1 MTPLKIYIGYDDREP
16 EAYRVA
22 VKSILK
28 HSPSAQITPLKIDRL
43 ESCGLITR
51 PVDRRGQSY
60 DLISNAPCS
69 TDFANSRFLV
79 PHLAQ
84 TGFALFVDSDI
95 VALAPLEELFALAD
109 PSKAVMVVKH
119 DAMEEGGTKMDGQAQ
134 VSYSRKNWSSVVLWN
149 CDHPAN
155 QRLTL
160 HDVNTRPGRDLHKF
174 YWLHDSEIGELSV
187 DWNWLVNVAPKPA
200 QPKIAHMTLGGPFTP
215 GWQGAPNDDIWLEA
229 ANG

>member
-1 MTPLKIYIGYDDREP
+1 MIPLKVYIGFDEREP

-28 HSPSAQITPLKIDRL
+28 HSPSAQITPLKLDRL

-84 TGFALFVDSDI
+84 TGWALFCDSDI
-95 VALAPLEELFALAD
+95 VCLSPLEELFALANPD
-109 PSKAVMVVKH
+109 KGVMVVKH
-119 DAMEEGGTKMDGQAQ
+119 GVIEGGGTKMDGQAQ
-134 VSYSRKNWSSVVLWN
+134 VSYSRKNWSSVMLFN

-155 QRLTL
+155 QRLTV
-160 HDVNTRPGRDLHKF
+160 HDVNTRPGRDLHRF
-174 YWLHDSEIGELSV
+174 YWLHDSEIGELSPRF
-187 DWNWLVNVAPKPA
+187 NWLVNVNEKPA
-200 QPKIAHMTLGGPFTP
+200 SPVIAHLTLGGPFTP
-215 GWQGAPNDDIWLEA
+215 GWQGAEHDDIWLEA

>member
-1 MTPLKIYIGYDDREP
+1 MTSLRVYIGYDDREP
-16 EAYRVA
+16 DAYRVA

-28 HSPSAQITPLKIDRL
+28 HSPSAQITPLKLDRL

-60 DLISNAPCS
+60 DIISNAPCS
-69 TDFANSRFLV
+69 TDFSNSRFIV

-84 TGFALFVDSDI
+84 TGWALFVDSDI

-109 PSKAVMVVKH
+109 PDKAVMVVKH
-119 DAMEEGGTKMDGQAQ
+119 GTLEGGGTKMDGQAQ
-134 VSYSRKNWSSVVLWN
+134 VSYSRKNWSSVVLFN

-160 HDVNTRPGRDLHKF
+160 HDVNTRPGRDLHRF
-174 YWLHDSEIGELSV
+174 YWLHDSEIGELPPE
-187 DWNWLVNVAPKPA
+187 WNWLVGVSEEPINT
-200 QPKIAHMTLGGPFTP
+200 KIAHYTLGGPFTP
-215 GWQGAPNDDIWLEA
+215 GWPGSMYDNIWFKA

>member
-1 MTPLKIYIGYDDREP
+1 MFLKIYIGFDDREP

-28 HSPSAQITPLKIDRL
+28 HSPSAQITPLKLDRL

-60 DLISNAPCS
+60 DLISNSPMS

-84 TGFALFVDSDI
+84 TGWALFVDSDI

-109 PSKAVMVVKH
+109 PDKAVMVVKH
-119 DAMEEGGTKMDGQAQ
+119 GKIEGGGTKMDGQAQ
-134 VSYSRKNWSSVVLWN
+134 TSYNKKNWSSVCMFN

-155 QRLTL
+155 KRLSL
-160 HDVNTRPGRDLHKF
+160 HDINTRPGRDLHAF
-174 YWLHDSEIGELSV
+174 YWLHDSEIGELSPRF
-187 DWNWLVNVAPKPA
+187 NWLVNVNPKPEHPA
-200 QPKIAHMTLGGPFTP
+200 IAHFTLGGLFTE
-215 GWQGAPNDDIWLEA
+215 GWKGAQYDHIWLEA

>member
-1 MTPLKIYIGYDDREP
+1 VRIYIGYDNREP

-28 HSPSAQITPLKIDRL
+28 HSPSAQITPLKLDRL

-51 PVDRRGQSY
+51 PVDRRGQIY

-84 TGFALFVDSDI
+84 TGWALFVDSDI
-95 VALAPLEELFALAD
+95 VALSPLEELFALAD
-109 PSKAVMVVKH
+109 PDKAVMVVKH
-119 DAMEEGGTKMDGQAQ
+119 SVEQGIGSKMDGQVQ
-134 VSYSRKNWSSVVLWN
+134 TSYTRKNESSVCLFN

-155 QRLTL
+155 LRLSL
-160 HDVNTRPGRDLHKF
+160 WDINNKPGCDLHRF
-174 YWLHDSEIGELSV
+174 FWLADSEIGYLPGE
-187 DWNWLVNVAPKPA
+187 WNWLVGVEPKPE
-200 QPKIAHMTLGGPFTP
+200 QPKIAHFTLGALFTP
-215 GWQGAPNDDIWLEA
+215 GWQGAEHDDIWLEA